1 MVIQKSVTFRCLLFF
16 VLRDL
21 FRKIFLKH
29 VFNFSSTSGGCLT
42 RSEFSEK
49 SSGRGSVEDEEDA
62 DVEIRMINEGGYL
75 SPVSG
80 PTGLN
85 GPDSSNACSF
95 LNEEDK
101 LSDQGSVQNTEEYL
115 ARLGIDIRKPPNIKG
130 LDGAMANALS
140 DHYSAGSIYNRIL
153 DETMSEHSVSKHGGG
168 ASSTGGSMYGGVTQ
182 RRNNLPSLTG
192 SLSSVVHSEDE
203 LAGSYNWDYLLDW
216 GPQYRPLAHVFKEIS
231 QLRDDPQSV
240 GGQLSPAAASTAVA
254 GSNKILPFMTTL
266 KNPTASRLMARPTA
280 RSPLSHDVLT
290 QSALS
295 PNFHPALSPLATK
308 SPSVSPMSSVAHK
321 RDLNNKISHI

>member
-1 MVIQKSVTFRCLLFF
+1 L
-16 VLRDL
+16 
-21 FRKIFLKH
+21 H
-29 VFNFSSTSGGCLT
+29 YSSTSGGCLT

-80 PTGLN
+80 ATGLN

-101 LSDQGSVQNTEEYL
+101 LSEEGSVQNTEEYL

-130 LDGAMANALS
+130 LDGAVANAMS

-153 DETMSEHSVSKHGGG
+153 DETMSEHSANNKHGGG
-168 ASSTGGSMYGGVTQ
+168 ASSTGGSIYGGVTQ
-182 RRNNLPSLTG
+182 RRSHHQPSLTG

-240 GGQLSPAAASTAVA
+240 GGHVSPATAVA
-254 GSNKILPFMTTL
+254 PPPPGNKILPFMTTL
-266 KNPTASRLMARPTA
+266 KNPTASRLLARPTA
-280 RSPLSHDVLT
+280 RSPISHDVLT

-308 SPSVSPMSSVAHK
+308 SPSVSPMSSVPLK
-321 RDLNNKISHI
+321 RDMNNKISHI

>member
-1 MVIQKSVTFRCLLFF
+1 V
-16 VLRDL
+16 
-21 FRKIFLKH
+21 
-29 VFNFSSTSGGCLT
+29 SGGCLT

-80 PTGLN
+80 ATGIN

-130 LDGAMANALS
+130 LDGAVANAMS

-153 DETMSEHSVSKHGGG
+153 DETMSEHSVPKHG
-168 ASSTGGSMYGGVTQ
+168 ASSTGGSIYGGVAQQ
-182 RRNNLPSLTG
+182 RRVHQASLTG

-240 GGQLSPAAASTAVA
+240 GGRVSPAAALAPPNVV
-254 GSNKILPFMTTL
+254 GSGSKILPFMTTL
-266 KNPTASRLMARPTA
+266 KNPTASRLLARPTA
-280 RSPLSHDVLT
+280 RSPISHDILT

-308 SPSVSPMSSVAHK
+308 SPSVSPMSAITLK
-321 RDLNNKISHI
+321 RDMNNKISHI

>member
-1 MVIQKSVTFRCLLFF
+1 MKAFSC
-16 VLRDL
+16 
-21 FRKIFLKH
+21 
-29 VFNFSSTSGGCLT
+29 FSSTSMSGLT

-75 SPVSG
+75 SPVSAG
-80 PTGLN
+80 N
-85 GPDSSNACSF
+85 NDNSNVCSF

-101 LSDQGSVQNTEEYL
+101 LSEEGSVQNTEEYL

-130 LDGAMANALS
+130 LDGTVAGAGAMS

-153 DETMSEHSVSKHGGG
+153 DETMSERSMPKP
-168 ASSTGGSMYGGVTQ
+168 SSTSGSLYGGIAQ
-182 RRNNLPSLTG
+182 RRNHQPSLTG
-192 SLSSVVHSEDE
+192 SMSSVVNSEDE

-216 GPQYRPLAHVFKEIS
+216 GPSYRPLAHVFKELS
-231 QLRDDPQSV
+231 QLRDDPQPAV
-240 GGQLSPAAASTAVA
+240 GATGRVSPVAMAATAGA
-254 GSNKILPFMTTL
+254 AKSLPFMTTL
-266 KNPTASRLMARPTA
+266 KNPTASRLLARPTA
-280 RSPLSHDVLT
+280 RSPISHDILT
-290 QSALS
+290 ASALS

-308 SPSVSPMSSVAHK
+308 SPSVSPMTTAPIK